1 MNNFTQKSCVK
12 FLIFYWYVM
21 LFKQSKISLSVH

>member
-1 MNNFTQKSCVK
+1 
-12 FLIFYWYVM
+12 M